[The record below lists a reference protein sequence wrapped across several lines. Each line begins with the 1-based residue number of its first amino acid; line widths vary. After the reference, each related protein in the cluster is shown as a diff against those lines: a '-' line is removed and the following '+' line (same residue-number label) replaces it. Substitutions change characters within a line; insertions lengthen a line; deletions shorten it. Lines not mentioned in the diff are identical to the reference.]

1 MQDGGEVTM
10 GTLIDATLM
19 RIFIGNDDTYE
30 DRPLYDA
37 ILAAARDLQMAGV
50 TVSRGIAGY
59 GRSALL
65 HDVIRGFSRDLPV
78 VIEIVDTPE
87 KIDAWLPVLQSLLSG
102 GLVTIENVRVLEGG
116 SVPTNK
122 PTIPTA

>member
-1 MQDGGEVTM
+1 MQDGGEVAM

-37 ILAAARDLQMAGV
+37 ILAAARDVQMAGV

-65 HDVIRGFSRDLPV
+65 HDVFRGFSRDLPV
-78 VIEIVDTPE
+78 VVEIVDTPE
-87 KIDAWLPVLQSLLSG
+87 KIDAWLPVIQGLLSG
-102 GLVTIENVRVLEGG
+102 GLVTIENVQVLEGG
-116 SVPTNK
+116 SVPTVK
-122 PTIPTA
+122 PTTRMA

>member
-122 PTIPTA
+122 PTIRTA